1 MESIDIK
8 NLSLV
13 HFNCASV
20 SYVDRSSDQMYLAT
34 RRAANEILRGEVKGK
49 VGVIK
54 REYNSNPNFTTQ
66 TSYQLATPSI
76 F

>member
-1 MESIDIK
+1 MESLEVK
-8 NLSLV
+8 KLV
-13 HFNCASV
+13 LTHFNKASV

-34 RRAANEILRGEVKGK
+34 RRAANEILRGKVKGK

-66 TSYQLATPSI
+66 TSY
-76 F
+76 